1 MSKRESASTLSRRG
15 LLKGATIASV
25 ASVGP
30 TFEVSGQAP
39 PSAPAQARPAGPT
52 TPPPNPAFESGDRP
66 EMQIIEGKS
75 GSDYMADV
83 IKSLGIEHV
92 ASNPGNLFRGLHE
105 SLINYLKIDWHTCT
119 HEEASVAMATGYAK
133 IEGKPLL
140 TLAHGTVGLQHA
152 SMALYNAWCDR
163 VPVYM
168 MVGNTVDAT
177 KRAPGGEWVHSVQ
190 DAGAMVRD
198 FVKWDDLPA
207 SLTHFGES
215 AVRAYNIAMTPP
227 MAPVLLVLDSELQER
242 PISPHEKLVIPKL
255 AKTAS
260 LVGDPGAVAEAAT
273 LLVNAANPVIVTDR
287 SARSQ
292 AGIDHLVALADALQC
307 AVIDLGSRMNFPT
320 RHPLNQSDRARPV
333 IAQADVILGL
343 EIESFWSAT
352 HAFHDAIERYA
363 DTLIRPGTK
372 LISVGAAHLYQKANY
387 QDFQRFQEIDLVIP
401 AEAEAT
407 LPYLVE
413 AVKRLIPADRKA
425 AMAARG
431 ERLAA
436 AHQQMIKTIKDEAL
450 YGWDAS
456 PIATSRLAAEL
467 WEAIRTEDWSMGAI
481 SSNNRPSWHRRL
493 WDMTKHYHFTGPAG
507 GGGEGYGAPA
517 TAGAALANKKHGRL
531 TVTIQGDGDLMYSP
545 GVLWTCAH
553 SRLPVLYVMHNNRA
567 YHQERMVLQR
577 MANRRQ
583 RGIDRNHVGT
593 TLDDPAIDYA
603 TVAKGLGVA
612 SFGPITDPNDLGPA
626 LKKAVAVLKRGEPAL
641 VDVVSQGR

>member
-1 MSKRESASTLSRRG
+1 MSKRESASTMSRRG
-15 LLKGATIASV
+15 LLKAGLVSATA
-25 ASVGP
+25 
-30 TFEVSGQAP
+30 VSSPVDVQAQAP
-39 PSAPAQARPAGPT
+39 APSRPAGPT
-52 TPPPNPAFESGDRP
+52 TPPPNPSAERGDHP
-66 EMQIIEGKS
+66 EVAVVNGSS

-92 ASNPGNLFRGLHE
+92 ACNPGNLFRGLHE

-207 SLTHFGES
+207 SLAHFGES

-242 PISPHEKLVIPKL
+242 PIPPHEKLFIPKR
-255 AKTAS
+255 AKIAP
-260 LVGDPGAVAEAAT
+260 LVGDPGAVSEAAA

-287 SARSQ
+287 SARTQ
-292 AGIDHLVALADALQC
+292 AGIDYLVELAEILQC

-320 RHPLNQSDRARPV
+320 RHLLNQSDRARAV

-343 EIESFWSAT
+343 ELESFWAAT
-352 HAFHDAIERYA
+352 HAFRDSIERYA
-363 DTLIRPGTK
+363 DTLIRPGAK
-372 LISVGAAHLYQKANY
+372 LISISAAHIYQKANY

-401 AEAEAT
+401 ADAEPTIA
-407 LPYLVE
+407 YLSE
-413 AVKRLIPADRKA
+413 AVRRLVPADSKA
-425 AMAARG
+425 AMVARG

-436 AHQQMIKTIKDEAL
+436 SHRQMIKAVKDEAL

-467 WEAIRTEDWSMGAI
+467 WEAIRNEDWSIGAV

-493 WDMTKHYHFTGPAG
+493 WDMTKHYHFTGPAA

-517 TAGAALANKKHGRL
+517 AAGAALANKKHGRL
-531 TVTIQGDGDLMYSP
+531 TVTIQGDGDLMYGP
-545 GVLWTCAH
+545 GILWTCAH
-553 SRLPVLYVMHNNRA
+553 SRLPVLYVVHNNRA
-567 YHQERMVLQR
+567 YHQERIVLQR

-593 TLDDPAIDYA
+593 TLADPAIDYA

-612 SFGPITDPNDLGPA
+612 SFGPIADPNDLGPA
-626 LKKAVAVLKRGEPAL
+626 LKKAVAVVKRGEPAL